1 MDDDKRKT
9 WDFILRVLIS
19 ILTAIVT
26 ALGTASC
33 VRAVCDNNPQLAD
46 TLQTFFNP
54 EGNPD

>member
-1 MDDDKRKT
+1 MDNKKET
-9 WDFILRVLIS
+9 IKFVLQILIS

-54 EGNPD
+54 EGR